1 MFSLKQNNQY
11 DFGDISIKDDRNIE
25 VYKLRQAAKQGLWTE
40 SLRLARDIILI
51 VSVFVLFGVFIAQP
65 VVVEGT
71 SMVPHLQNGERLIVN
86 KLVYYNFR
94 SVGWGH
100 INRGDIVVFWYP
112 QDPNK
117 SFVKRVV
124 GLPDETVDIR
134 DGKVFIDDRELTES
148 YIQKS
153 ELAKMSDLGR
163 PIKVKKHYF
172 FVMGDNRG
180 NSSDSREWG
189 LVPEKYIYG
198 KAFFRYWRPSK
209 FGFIKEGETKLDET
223 ETYPGVPQGEDEPAG
238 DSGTEDEG

>member
-1 MFSLKQNNQY
+1 MFSLKQDNQY
-11 DFGDISIKDDRNIE
+11 DFGDISVKDDRNIE
-25 VYKLRQAAKQGLWTE
+25 VHKLRQAAKQGLWTE
-40 SLRLARDIILI
+40 SLRLVRDVILI

-71 SMVPHLQNGERLIVN
+71 SMVPQLQNGERLIVN

-117 SFVKRVV
+117 SFVKRVI

-134 DGKVFIDDRELTES
+134 DGKVFIDDRELAEP
-148 YIQKS
+148 YIQKA

-163 PIKVKKHYF
+163 PIRVKKHYF

-223 ETYPGVPQGEDEPAG
+223 ETYPDVPQGEDEPAG
-238 DSGTEDEG
+238 VTGTDDEG